1 MSDRDGLDL
10 EAYLERV
17 GYRGDRR
24 PTLAVL
30 EALHLAHATHIPF
43 ENLDVLLK
51 VPIRLDLASV
61 QAKLVRGGRGGY
73 CFEQNTLF
81 AAALERFGF
90 PVARLAGRVRAG
102 AHRVLPRTHMTL
114 LVTVEGGEG
123 GSWLADVGFGAEGL
137 LLPVPFGAGE
147 AARQFAWTYRIVPE
161 EPGLSVLQ
169 SSRGGAW
176 EDLYAFTLDP
186 QAPIDYEMAN
196 YYTSTHPD
204 SRFLRTLT
212 VQRATPEGRHILRDR
227 ELLLDR
233 GAHEPAVTSRT
244 IADDDE
250 LLAVLAETFGLWF
263 PTGTRFRYEPFSSF

>member
-1 MSDRDGLDL
+1 MGEPDRLDL
-10 EAYLERV
+10 DAYLERI
-17 GYRGDRR
+17 GYAGDRE

-73 CFEQNTLF
+73 CFEQNALF

-90 PVARLAGRVRAG
+90 PLQRLAARVRAR

-114 LVTVEGGEG
+114 LVTADGGT
-123 GSWLADVGFGAEGL
+123 WLADVGFGAEGL
-137 LLPVPFGAGE
+137 LLPVPFGGGE
-147 AARQFAWTYRIVPE
+147 EARQFAWTYRIVAE

-169 SSRGGAW
+169 SSRNGGW
-176 EDLYAFTLDP
+176 EDLYAFTLEP

-196 YYTSTHPD
+196 YYTSTHPE

-233 GAHEPAVTSRT
+233 GREGAAVTSRT

-250 LLAVLAETFGLWF
+250 LLAVLAEVFGLRF
-263 PTGTRFRYEPFSSF
+263 PAGTQFRYEPLPGS